1 MSKATAPETVI
12 PHVDDLHAVSFDRL
26 ESYVLAHLDDINE
39 EYLKEQSNAQAEP
52 AVQDSE

>member
-1 MSKATAPETVI
+1 MSKPVTEI

-26 ESYVLAHLDDINE
+26 EQYVLAHLDDINE
-39 EYLKEQSNAQAEP
+39 EFLQEQSDAQPTSQP